1 MHKTFARYND
11 AMFEALLLL
20 PLFIRLCKTFEAH
33 PRLSLF
39 KLGAF
44 HHIELSI
51 LGRLQPDVSRCIC
64 GRGCRW
70 GAPGHMW
77 ISFGPTS
84 SQTRPS
90 NSVQILRSCQVS
102 RHSMLFM
109 SALEYKCCLETTSSG
124 FSDLKNVPN
133 PFLNP
138 SWQQFISFGEGGV
151 FGVHRQW
158 LTAWRSGLAFQW

>member
-1 MHKTFARYND
+1 
-11 AMFEALLLL
+11 MFEALLLL

-133 PFLNP
+133 PSSTLPGSNSFHLERAAFLVSTGN
-138 SWQQFISFGEGGV
+138 GLLHGALD
-151 FGVHRQW
+151 W
-158 LTAWRSGLAFQW
+158 LFSGRL